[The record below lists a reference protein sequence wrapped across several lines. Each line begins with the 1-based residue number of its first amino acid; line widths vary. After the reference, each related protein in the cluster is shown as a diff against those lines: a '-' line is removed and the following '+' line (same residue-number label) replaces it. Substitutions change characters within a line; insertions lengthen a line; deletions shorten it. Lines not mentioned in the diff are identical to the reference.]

1 MYNGMDPMEWPPASR
16 TPNDK
21 VADGCGSSL
30 NFQLNL
36 DLIAYAMR
44 PITAEIVNDVQSTI
58 FSRLRASPLLRRKF
72 QLHANIPEVIS
83 TRLDRKAP
91 VNKTSDL
98 EKVEWV
104 AWLQRYN
111 E

>member
-1 MYNGMDPMEWPPASR
+1 MDPMEWPPASR

-36 DLIAYAMR
+36 DLIAYAVR
-44 PITAEIVNDVQSTI
+44 PITAKIVNDVKPAI
-58 FSRLRASPLLRRKF
+58 FFRLRASPLLRQKS
-72 QLHANIPEVIS
+72 QLCAYIPLEIS

-91 VNKTSDL
+91 VYETADL
-98 EKVEWV
+98 EKAEWF
-104 AWLQRYN
+104 AWFQT
-111 E
+111 